1 METTWRA
8 SPPARE
14 AAPSYA
20 DGPIPVGPD
29 PRSYPEVVQPGLQR
43 VPSTGPYSNNSP
55 WGATKHDEYHAYGPI
70 AQQQPPQKTGRST
83 IFWFIGMACVN
94 ELKVSVLSGI
104 LGAMASGCILMQIS
118 TPMYVSL

>member
-55 WGATKHDEYHAYGPI
+55 WGAPKHDEYHAYGPNH
-70 AQQQPPQKTGRST
+70 QQQPPQKTGRST
-83 IFWFIGMACVN
+83 KNWVIVTACVA
-94 ELKVSVLSGI
+94 LVIVAVHTKKPKAL
-104 LGAMASGCILMQIS
+104 ASGSIKMQNS
-118 TPMYVSL
+118 TPMY